1 MKKKHA
7 HDMMVNKKAGD
18 VMDTKNRKVLKRNE
32 VLKAVGEMC
41 LLDDNLMTL
50 VFDRNIEATELLLN
64 IILQRSDLKVL
75 EVVGQREYKNPM
87 SRGRSIIVDR
97 DSCLS

>member
-7 HDMMVNKKAGD
+7 HGMIVNEKIGD
-18 VMDTKNRKVLKRNE
+18 VMATDNQKALKRKE
-32 VLKAVGEMC
+32 TLKAISEMC

-64 IILQRSDLKVL
+64 IILQRSDLKV
-75 EVVGQREYKNPM
+75 P
-87 SRGRSIIVDR
+87 
-97 DSCLS
+97 